1 MLNPIEK
8 GFRNVLDHMHTYWR
22 EAEQNPYRVLQEAFG
37 SVTPGHARSH
47 FRSMREAMAA
57 M

>member
-8 GFRNVLDHMHTYWR
+8 GFRNVLDHMHTNWR
-22 EAEQNPYRVLQEAFG
+22 EAEAQPYTVLQEAFA
-37 SVTPGHARSH
+37 SVTPEHARSH
-47 FRSMREAMAA
+47 FRSRRSAMAA

>member
-8 GFRNVLDHMHTYWR
+8 GFRNVLDHMHTNWR
-22 EAEQNPYRVLQEAFG
+22 EAEAQPYTVLQEAFA
-37 SVTPGHARSH
+37 SVTPEHARSH
-47 FRSMREAMAA
+47 FRSMRSAMAA